1 MPRLLLKILHKWT
14 KTVMKE
20 EKEYS
25 EEDIFRRYVVSEL
38 KGLNMSQK
46 RLANNKIKNILNCLT
61 LEQLGNELALLNKFQ
76 YNIC

>member
-1 MPRLLLKILHKWT
+1 
-14 KTVMKE
+14 MKE

-61 LEQLGNELALLNKFQ
+61 LE
-76 YNIC
+76 